1 MLNSASWLRLSASSA
16 GGAGS
21 DAIQRKINQTAAP
34 QQPDQHR
41 HPRFPSQPGAEP
53 IIVPAHKTTNQF
65 PDQA

>member
-1 MLNSASWLRLSASSA
+1 MPNSTNSLRLNASSA

-53 IIVPAHKTTNQF
+53 IIVPVRRTTNQF